1 MEYFKNFLFF
11 VIAFSLLFTSCKKE
25 EEVIIEGCTD
35 SNAMNYMQAA
45 TSNNGSCIFAY
56 DLAQG
61 IWSITP
67 NCGSIEITDPVFGMS
82 LYTLNVSDLFPQS
95 AEIIGQSQGIIA
107 LKIDSD
113 AGIDQSFTADI
124 TNDGVITLQQG
135 QSFNYDTGIPFV
147 GDVTVNVSGGGN
159 VNISNTGLMNLDLE
173 FVTLLGTENT
183 SCQIDFFK

>member
-1 MEYFKNFLFF
+1 M
-11 VIAFSLLFTSCKKE
+11 
-25 EEVIIEGCTD
+25 
-35 SNAMNYMQAA
+35 
-45 TSNNGSCIFAY
+45 
-56 DLAQG
+56 AQG
-61 IWSITP
+61 IWSIAP
-67 NCGSIEITDPVFGMS
+67 NCGSIEITDTFIGMS
-82 LYTLNVSDLFPQS
+82 LYTLNVSDLFPQT

-135 QSFNYDTGIPFV
+135 QSFNYDTGIPLV